1 MYSLPKLHFNNSDL
15 APIITEE
22 GFDYHHGKHHQA
34 YVNNLNNLL
43 KTREAFQ
50 ETPLEE
56 LIIHAKRVSDVPLY
70 NNAAQHYNHDFFW
83 KCLSPNGGGKPT
95 GKLLEQIVRDFDSFE
110 NFKEKFSMTAASLFG
125 SGWAWLAQNDS
136 GKLEIIG
143 MANADTPLIID
154 KKPILTLDVW
164 EHAYYIDHRNARPKF
179 IDGFWEI
186 VNWDYA
192 TSNLI
197 EL

>member
-1 MYSLPKLHFNNSDL
+1 MYSLPKLHFDNADL

-43 KTREAFQ
+43 KSREAFQ

-56 LIIHAKRVSDVPLY
+56 LIVHARRVSDVPLY

-95 GKLLEQIVRDFDSFE
+95 GKLLEQIIRDFGSFE
-110 NFKEKFSMTAASLFG
+110 NFKEKFSMTASSLFG

>member
-1 MYSLPKLHFNNSDL
+1 MYKLPELHFDKGAL

-34 YVNNLNNLL
+34 YVNNLNNIL
-43 KTREAFQ
+43 KDQEALQ
-50 ETPLEE
+50 ETPIED
-56 LIIHAKRVSDVPLY
+56 LIVQARNEKDIPLY
-70 NNAAQHYNHDFFW
+70 NNAAQHYNHEFFW
-83 KCLSPNGGGKPT
+83 NCLSPNGGGKPK
-95 GKLLEQIVRDFDSFE
+95 GKLLDQIERDFGSFE
-110 NFKEKFSMTAASLFG
+110 EFKEKFSNTAAALFG
-125 SGWAWLAQNDS
+125 SGWAWLAQDEK
-136 GKLEIIG
+136 GKLEVVG
-143 MANADTPLIID
+143 MDDADTPLIID

-192 TSNLI
+192 TSNLK
-197 EL
+197 

>member
-1 MYSLPKLHFNNSDL
+1 MYILPDLPFDKADL

-22 GFDYHHGKHHQA
+22 GFDYHLGKHHQA
-34 YVNNLNNLL
+34 YVTNLNNVL
-43 KTREAFQ
+43 KSQEAFQ
-50 ETPLEE
+50 ETPLNK
-56 LIIHAKRVSDVPLY
+56 LIVHAKEVCDLPLY

-83 KCLSPNGGGKPT
+83 KCLSPNGGGAPM
-95 GKLLEQIVRDFDSFE
+95 GKLLELINKDFGSFE
-110 NFKEKFSMTAASLFG
+110 QFKEKFSKTAASLFG
-125 SGWAWLAQNDS
+125 SGWAWLAQDDS
-136 GKLEIIG
+136 GKLEILG
-143 MANADTPLIID
+143 MANADTPLIVN

-186 VNWDYA
+186 VNWDFA

-197 EL
+197 AL

>member
-1 MYSLPKLHFNNSDL
+1 MYLLPDLPFNKADL

-34 YVNNLNNLL
+34 YITNLN
-43 KTREAFQ
+43 KIISIQ
-50 ETPLEE
+50 ESLQEVPLEK
-56 LIIHAKRVSDVPLY
+56 LIVHANEVNDIPLY

-83 KCLSPNGGGKPT
+83 KCLSPNGGGAPM
-95 GKLLEQIVRDFDSFE
+95 GKLLELINRDFGSFE
-110 NFKEKFSMTAASLFG
+110 AFKEKFSQTAASLFG
-125 SGWAWLAQNDS
+125 AGWAWLAQDEA
-136 GKLEIIG
+136 GKLEIIA
-143 MANADTPLIID
+143 MANADTPLIMNKI
-154 KKPILTLDVW
+154 PLLTLDVW

-186 VNWDYA
+186 VNWDFV

-197 EL
+197 GL

>member
-1 MYSLPKLHFNNSDL
+1 MYSLPKLHFDKADL

-34 YVNNLNNLL
+34 YVNNLNNIL
-43 KTREAFQ
+43 KSREAFQ
-50 ETPLEE
+50 EAPIKE
-56 LIIHAKRVSDVPLY
+56 LIVHARRVSDMPLY

-95 GKLLEQIVRDFDSFE
+95 GILLEQIIRDFGSFE

-125 SGWAWLAQNDS
+125 SGWAWLAQDDS
-136 GKLEIIG
+136 GKLEILG
-143 MANADTPLIID
+143 MANADTPLIVG
-154 KKPILTLDVW
+154 KKPILTFDVW

-186 VNWDYA
+186 VNWDFA